1 MYLNTFWP
9 FVKSQDLSNVTIQ
22 VLDHEHKYRRYFAK
36 GQHEV
41 HELYFLKKFPKSR
54 VCLSLFLFSL
64 ELPHPAL
71 VLLVSRI
78 VQKSHE
84 DLPSESLWGAA
95 LLLFLQLTLDF
106 PQRRIHPNLESRDRL
121 KQILEANLHNV
132 TCFLRRQVVL
142 MIEVNGAQDSVACA
156 WNRLTFPSTRHT
168 WHLHPVPHRGFPH
181 PCISHWCWQTL
192 RSHLKELPQQ
202 FVSVCHPLLSL
213 WCTMWVTVPM

>member
-1 MYLNTFWP
+1 MSHEDRRCPGDQTWGAELSGIQSRLLISECGLFAAQCGNGTLP
-9 FVKSQDLSNVTIQ
+9 ATAVKHNRVDTAYSELRFMISMPSFSASALPGDKRRPAATYQMPTVPCDLPQLLSSQLREDGRGAGAGQASVHVLGSQ

-84 DLPSESLWGAA
+84 DLPSESL
-95 LLLFLQLTLDF
+95 
-106 PQRRIHPNLESRDRL
+106 
-121 KQILEANLHNV
+121 
-132 TCFLRRQVVL
+132 
-142 MIEVNGAQDSVACA
+142 
-156 WNRLTFPSTRHT
+156 
-168 WHLHPVPHRGFPH
+168 
-181 PCISHWCWQTL
+181 
-192 RSHLKELPQQ
+192 
-202 FVSVCHPLLSL
+202 
-213 WCTMWVTVPM
+213 